1 MAAAAPGTVT
11 QTLTG
16 TDGATITVTL
26 ITDPATGQWADPA
39 IVAGGNWIGTLG
51 LEHADGRAEFTVAP
65 GTRIA
70 RADLEAAAVPL
81 PGADTF
87 FGTTLSLAT

>member
-16 TDGATITVTL
+16 ADGATITVTL

-39 IVAGGNWIGTLG
+39 IVAGGNWMGTLG
-51 LEHADGRAEFTVAP
+51 LEHSGGRVEYAVAP
-65 GTRIA
+65 GTRIS
-70 RADLEAAAVPL
+70 RAELEGAAVPM

>member
-16 TDGATITVTL
+16 ADGATLTVTL

-39 IVAGGNWIGTLG
+39 IVAGGNWIGTLS
-51 LEHADGRAEFTVAP
+51 LEHSGGRAEYTVGP

-70 RADLEAAAVPL
+70 RADLEAAAVPEL
-81 PGADTF
+81 GAETF
-87 FGTTLSLAT
+87 FGATLSLAT

>member
-1 MAAAAPGTVT
+1 MPAAAPGTVT

-39 IVAGGNWIGTLG
+39 IVAGGTWIGTLG
-51 LEHADGRAEFTVAP
+51 LEHSGGRAEYTVAP

-70 RADLEAAAVPL
+70 RAELEAAGVPM
-81 PGADTF
+81 PGADAY